1 MKVIYQQPE
10 GISLNGKEYLLG
22 KKDKVLMFNNEN
34 TALTYLK
41 SKGIEAANEEELGE
55 NFNIYMENTN
65 DS

>member
-1 MKVIYQQPE
+1 MKVIYQHPE

-22 KKDKVLMFNNEN
+22 EKDKVLIFNNEN

>member
-1 MKVIYQQPE
+1 MKVIYQHPE

-22 KKDKVLMFNNEN
+22 KKNKVLMFNNEN

-41 SKGIEAANEEELGE
+41 SKNIEAANEEELGE